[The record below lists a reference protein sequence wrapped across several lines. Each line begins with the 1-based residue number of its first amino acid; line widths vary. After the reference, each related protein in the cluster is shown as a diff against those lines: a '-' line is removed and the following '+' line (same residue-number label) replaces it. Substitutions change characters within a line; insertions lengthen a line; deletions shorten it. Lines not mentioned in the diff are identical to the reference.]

1 MRPDLAFAGI
11 FFLTILGLSLFG
23 LVTLAERLLI
33 PWHIPVRRNRTI
45 LTTTETDMELTKV
58 QAKSIASELVIPA
71 KAFIDGGFADASDGG
86 RFATINPATAEVIT
100 DVAHCT
106 TADVDRAVTAARRS
120 FNDGGWSRAAP
131 EDRKAVLL
139 RLAELIREN
148 TAELAVLESLDSG
161 KTIIDCLHEIGNEVA
176 DFFQWY
182 AELADKR
189 FGKIAPTGEDALAL
203 IVKEPAGVVGLVLPW
218 NFPLL
223 MAAWKLAP
231 ALAAGCSC
239 IVKPAEQTPLTA
251 LRLADL
257 AQQAGVPDGVLNI
270 LPGMGETTGQA
281 IGRHPDIDIVS
292 FTGST
297 EVGGYFLRYA
307 GESNLK
313 VIGLEMGGKS
323 PFIVLDDADLTDDLI
338 DHAVTSAFWNGGQ
351 NCSAN
356 MRQIV
361 DAKVADEFLDKVTA
375 RAKAYVV
382 GDPLD
387 PATDIGAMVTR
398 EHMARVTG
406 YIDKGR
412 AEGGRLLSGG
422 ARDGKGYFIEPTVF
436 AGLTPDMTIARE
448 EIFGPVLGVLAVN
461 GMEEALRLAMDT
473 DYGLHATVFTRD
485 IDRAIHMARRLPCGT
500 VSVNGFSEGDIK
512 TPFGGY
518 KRSGSLARDNGT
530 EAMEQYLQTKTIW
543 ISTGGVA

>member
-1 MRPDLAFAGI
+1 M
-11 FFLTILGLSLFG
+11 S
-23 LVTLAERLLI
+23 
-33 PWHIPVRRNRTI
+33 
-45 LTTTETDMELTKV
+45 LTKD
-58 QAKSIASELVIPA
+58 QAHSRASALSIETR
-71 KAFIDGGFADASDGG
+71 AFIDGAFTEASDGG
-86 RFATINPATAEVIT
+86 TFDSVNPATGETLCA
-100 DVAHCT
+100 VAHCT
-106 TADVDRAVTAARRS
+106 GADVDRAVAAARSR
-120 FNDGGWSRAAP
+120 FNDGVWSRAAP
-131 EDRKAVLL
+131 EDRKEVMLKLSA
-139 RLAELIREN
+139 LIREN
-148 TAELAVLESLDSG
+148 AEDLAVLESLDSG
-161 KTIIDCLHEIGNEVA
+161 KTITDCLHEIGTEVA
-176 DFFQWY
+176 NFFQWY
-182 AELADKR
+182 GELADKS
-189 FGKIAPTGEDALAL
+189 FGKVAPTGEDALAL

-239 IVKPAEQTPLTA
+239 LVKPAEQTPLSI
-251 LRLADL
+251 LRLAAL
-257 AQQAGVPDGVLNI
+257 AQEAGVPDGVLNV

-281 IGRHPDIDIVS
+281 IGRHGDIDIVS

-338 DHAVTSAFWNGGQ
+338 EHAVNSAFWNGGQ

-361 DAKVADEFLDKVTA
+361 DARMAEAYLDKVTA
-375 RAKAYVV
+375 RAAAYKV

-387 PATDIGAMVTR
+387 PDTDIGAMVTA

-406 YIDKGR
+406 YIDKGV
-412 AEGGRLLSGG
+412 AEGARMTTGG
-422 ARDGKGYFIEPTVF
+422 ARKGAGFFVDPTVF

-448 EIFGPVLGVLAVN
+448 EIFGPVLGILPVKT
-461 GMEEALRLAMDT
+461 MEEALHLAADS

-485 IDRAIHMARRLPCGT
+485 IDRALHMARRLPCGT
-500 VSVNGFSEGDIK
+500 ISVNGFSEGDIK

-518 KRSGSLARDNGT
+518 KRSGSLARDNGI

-543 ISTGGVA
+543 ICQGAPA

>member
-1 MRPDLAFAGI
+1 M
-11 FFLTILGLSLFG
+11 S
-23 LVTLAERLLI
+23 
-33 PWHIPVRRNRTI
+33 
-45 LTTTETDMELTKV
+45 LTKD
-58 QAKSIASELVIPA
+58 QAHSRASALSIETR
-71 KAFIDGGFADASDGG
+71 AFIDGAFTEASDGG
-86 RFATINPATAEVIT
+86 TFDSVNPATGETLCA
-100 DVAHCT
+100 VAHCT
-106 TADVDRAVTAARRS
+106 GADVDRAVAAARSR
-120 FNDGGWSRAAP
+120 FNDGVWSRAAP
-131 EDRKAVLL
+131 EDRKKVMLKLSA
-139 RLAELIREN
+139 LIREN
-148 TAELAVLESLDSG
+148 AEDLAVLESLDSG
-161 KTIIDCLHEIGNEVA
+161 KTITDCLHEIGNEVA
-176 DFFQWY
+176 NFFQWY
-182 AELADKR
+182 GELADKS
-189 FGKIAPTGEDALAL
+189 FGKVAPTGEDALAL

-239 IVKPAEQTPLTA
+239 LVKPAEQTPLSI
-251 LRLADL
+251 LRLAAL
-257 AQQAGVPDGVLNI
+257 AQEAGVPDGVLNV

-281 IGRHPDIDIVS
+281 IGRHGDIDIVS

-338 DHAVTSAFWNGGQ
+338 DHAVNSAFWNGGQ

-361 DAKVADEFLDKVTA
+361 DARVAEAYLDKVTA
-375 RAKAYVV
+375 RAAAYKV

-387 PATDIGAMVTR
+387 PDTDIGAMVTA

-406 YIDKGR
+406 YIDKGV
-412 AEGGRLLSGG
+412 AEGARMTTGG
-422 ARDGKGYFIEPTVF
+422 ARDGAGYFVDPTVF
-436 AGLTPDMTIARE
+436 TGLTPDMTIARE
-448 EIFGPVLGVLAVN
+448 EIFGPVLGILPVKT
-461 GMEEALRLAMDT
+461 MDEALQLAADS

-485 IDRAIHMARRLPCGT
+485 IDRALHMARRLPCGT

-518 KRSGSLARDNGT
+518 KRSGSLARDNGI

-543 ISTGGVA
+543 ICQGAPA

>member
-1 MRPDLAFAGI
+1 MSLTKDQAHARAAA
-11 FFLTILGLSLFG
+11 LTI
-23 LVTLAERLLI
+23 
-33 PWHIPVRRNRTI
+33 
-45 LTTTETDMELTKV
+45 ETR
-58 QAKSIASELVIPA
+58 
-71 KAFIDGGFADASDGG
+71 AFIDGAFCGASDGG
-86 RFATINPATAEVIT
+86 TFTNVNPATGQILCAVT
-100 DVAHCT
+100 HCT
-106 TADVDRAVTAARRS
+106 AADVDRAVESARAR
-120 FNDGGWSRAAP
+120 FNDGVWSRAAP
-131 EDRKAVLL
+131 EGRKEVML
-139 RLAELIREN
+139 RLAALIREH
-148 TAELAVLESLDSG
+148 AQDLAVLESLDSG
-161 KTIIDCLHEIGNEVA
+161 KTITDCLHEIGTEVA
-176 DFFQWY
+176 NFFQWY
-182 AELADKR
+182 GELADKS

-239 IVKPAEQTPLTA
+239 LVKPAEQTPLSI
-251 LRLADL
+251 LRLAAL
-257 AQQAGVPDGVLNI
+257 AQEAGVPDGVLNV

-281 IGRHPDIDIVS
+281 IGRHGDIDIVS

-323 PFIVLDDADLTDDLI
+323 PFIVLDDADLSDDLI
-338 DHAVTSAFWNGGQ
+338 EHAVNSAFWNGGQ

-361 DAKVADEFLDKVTA
+361 DAGVAEAYLDKVTA
-375 RAKAYVV
+375 RAAAYKV

-387 PATDIGAMVTR
+387 PDTDIGAMVTA

-406 YIDKGR
+406 YIDKGL
-412 AEGGRLLSGG
+412 AEGALKTTGG
-422 ARDGKGYFIEPTVF
+422 ARDGAGFFVEPTVF
-436 AGLTPDMTIARE
+436 AGLTPNMTIARE
-448 EIFGPVLGVLAVN
+448 EIFGPVLGILPVTS
-461 GMEEALRLAMDT
+461 MDEALQLAADS

-485 IDRAIHMARRLPCGT
+485 IDRALHMARRLPCGT

-518 KRSGSLARDNGT
+518 KRSGSLARDNGV

-543 ISTGGVA
+543 ICQGAPG